1 MIKLNKQTS
10 VTGACL
16 LTIDGKEEQV
26 AFMNANIPVSGT
38 PNISRAIQNV
48 ELFKVNKDEVLKDF
62 EAFDRNCIDTQQH
75 HIKVLD
81 ENADSSQENG

>member
-1 MIKLNKQTS
+1 MVKLNKQTS
-10 VTGACL
+10 VTGACV

-48 ELFKVNKDEVLKDF
+48 ELFKGNKDEVLKDF
-62 EAFDRNCIDTQQH
+62 EAFDEY
-75 HIKVLD
+75 VYGLM
-81 ENADSSQENG
+81 EGNADSSQENG

>member
-1 MIKLNKQTS
+1 MVKLNKQTS
-10 VTGACL
+10 VTGACV

-48 ELFKVNKDEVLKDF
+48 ELFKGNKAEVLKDF
-62 EAFDRNCIDTQQH
+62 EAFDEYVYGLT
-75 HIKVLD
+75 D
-81 ENADSSQENG
+81 ENADSSHENE

>member
-1 MIKLNKQTS
+1 MVKLNKQTS
-10 VTGACL
+10 VTGACV

-38 PNISRAIQNV
+38 PNINRAIQNV
-48 ELFKVNKDEVLKDF
+48 ELFKGNKDEVLKDF
-62 EAFDRNCIDTQQH
+62 EAFDEY
-75 HIKVLD
+75 VYGLMD

>member
-1 MIKLNKQTS
+1 MVKLNKQTS
-10 VTGACL
+10 VTGACV

-48 ELFKVNKDEVLKDF
+48 
-62 EAFDRNCIDTQQH
+62 
-75 HIKVLD
+75 
-81 ENADSSQENG
+81 

>member
-1 MIKLNKQTS
+1 MVKLNKQTS
-10 VTGACL
+10 VTGACV
-16 LTIDGKEEQV
+16 LTVDGKEEQV

-62 EAFDRNCIDTQQH
+62 EAFDEY
-75 HIKVLD
+75 VYGLMD

>member
-1 MIKLNKQTS
+1 MVKLNKQTS
-10 VTGACL
+10 VTGACV

-38 PNISRAIQNV
+38 PNINRAIQNV
-48 ELFKVNKDEVLKDF
+48 ELFKGNKDEVLKDF
-62 EAFDRNCIDTQQH
+62 EAFDEYVYGLI
-75 HIKVLD
+75 D

>member
-1 MIKLNKQTS
+1 MVKLNKQTS
-10 VTGACL
+10 VTGACV

-48 ELFKVNKDEVLKDF
+48 ELFNGNKDEVLKDF
-62 EAFDRNCIDTQQH
+62 EAFDEYVYGLMN
-75 HIKVLD
+75 

>member
-1 MIKLNKQTS
+1 MVKLNKQTS
-10 VTGACL
+10 VTGACV

-48 ELFKVNKDEVLKDF
+48 ELFNQNKAEVLNDF
-62 EAFDRNCIDTQQH
+62 EAFDEYVYGLIG
-75 HIKVLD
+75 
-81 ENADSSQENG
+81 ENEDGSNENG

>member
-1 MIKLNKQTS
+1 MVKLNKQTS
-10 VTGACL
+10 VTGACV
-16 LTIDGKEEQV
+16 LTVDGKEEQV

-62 EAFDRNCIDTQQH
+62 EAFDEY
-75 HIKVLD
+75 VYGLMD
-81 ENADSSQENG
+81 ENADSSQENV

>member
-1 MIKLNKQTS
+1 MVKLNKQTS
-10 VTGACL
+10 VTGACV

-48 ELFKVNKDEVLKDF
+48 ELFKENKDEVLKDF
-62 EAFDRNCIDTQQH
+62 EAFDEY
-75 HIKVLD
+75 VYGLMD

>member
-1 MIKLNKQTS
+1 MVKLNKQTS
-10 VTGACL
+10 VTGACV

-48 ELFKVNKDEVLKDF
+48 ELFQANKDEVLNDF
-62 EAFDRNCIDTQQH
+62 KAFDEYVYGLIGKNEDGS
-75 HIKVLD
+75 
-81 ENADSSQENG
+81 NENG

>member
-1 MIKLNKQTS
+1 MVKLNKQTS
-10 VTGACL
+10 VTGACV

-62 EAFDRNCIDTQQH
+62 EAFDEY
-75 HIKVLD
+75 VYGLM
-81 ENADSSQENG
+81 EGNADSSQENG

>member
-1 MIKLNKQTS
+1 MIKLNKQTT
-10 VTGACL
+10 VTGACV

-48 ELFKVNKDEVLKDF
+48 ELLKGNKDEVLKDF
-62 EAFDRNCIDTQQH
+62 EAFDEY
-75 HIKVLD
+75 VYGLMD
-81 ENADSSQENG
+81 ENADSSQENV